1 MVEKSNQIKQQGGV
15 QTLDKMINDL
25 PTALTRNKEILDEV
39 KLSERIRHDWSRGD
53 GL

>member
-1 MVEKSNQIKQQGGV
+1 MAEKANQIKQQGGV

-39 KLSERIRHDWSRGD
+39 NPSETRRDESSRA